1 MIPRKWGEVD
11 RSARLQLPL
20 GPRSAVTGELQVLA
34 RALGEGEGEQLIRIA
49 TGHIDGRF
57 GVLAVTSDRV
67 LWISGG
73 GPGSLLRAWS
83 RSSVGGAP
91 DGEHSLA
98 IDGIQIRDVTPAAAA
113 DEIRALLERPLAQP
127 A

>member
-1 MIPRKWGEVD
+1 MIPRGSGEVD
-11 RSARLQLPL
+11 RSALPQFPL
-20 GPRSAVTGELQVLA
+20 GARSAVTGELQVLA
-34 RALGEGEGEQLIRIA
+34 RALGEGEQLTGIA
-49 TGHIDGRF
+49 TGHIEGRF

-98 IDGIQIRDVTPAAAA
+98 IDGKQIRDVTPAAAA
-113 DEIRALLERPLAQP
+113 DEIRASLERPLAQP